1 MFVKGKLIVDE
12 ESYNILRYES
22 GRYQNVTRNGNPYTR
37 VITNSYIIDI
47 ETTSESNLFRWA
59 ASKAMMKPVKIVMSH
74 PSEFDSPRTI
84 ELYDTLCVGYD
95 CYFDAYNNAPM
106 ITSLALSPA
115 IVTENGE
122 LIMEQ
127 SWKVTDLSLQNNDS
141 EAQQREEASYD
152 ELYMVDENNNRIDD
166 VSPGMNVEVVV
177 KTTGKTGKTI
187 SIDLSNEKV
196 DFEYQGQVLVND
208 VLDGFTISKDIER
221 IPLKVIK
228 QQNQN

>member
-22 GRYQNVTRNGNPYTR
+22 GRYQNITRNGNPYTR
-37 VITNSYIIDI
+37 VITNPYIIDI

-59 ASKAMMKPVKIVMSH
+59 ASKAMMKPVKIIMSH
-74 PSEFDSPRTI
+74 PSEFDSPRII

-95 CYFDAYNNAPM
+95 CYFDANNNAPM

-115 IVTENGE
+115 IVTGNGE

-127 SWKVTDLSLQNNDS
+127 SWKVTDLSLPNNDS
-141 EAQQREEASYD
+141 QAQQREEASYD

-166 VSPGMNVEVVV
+166 VSPGMNVELVI
-177 KTTGKTGKTI
+177 KTTECIGKTI
-187 SIDLSNEKV
+187 TVNLPNDECDFKYNGEVLNNDTLSDYAINK
-196 DFEYQGQVLVND
+196 N
-208 VLDGFTISKDIER
+208 IER
-221 IPLKVIK
+221 VPLEVIER
-228 QQNQN
+228 QS